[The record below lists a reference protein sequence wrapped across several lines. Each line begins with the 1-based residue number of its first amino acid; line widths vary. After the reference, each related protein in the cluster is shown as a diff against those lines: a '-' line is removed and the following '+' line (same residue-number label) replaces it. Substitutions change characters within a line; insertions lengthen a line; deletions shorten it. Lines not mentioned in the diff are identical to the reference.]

1 MTQHRGSAHRDPAA
15 HTLERRALLRGIAA
29 TAGALSLAGTVRA
42 KDVAQEAVPPV
53 LDGSNAT
60 LALARALTRTSYGD
74 LPPQAVEHA
83 KMILASTFA
92 SAAVGSGIE
101 SARILRDLAKEQG
114 GRAECQV
121 WFDDTRLPV
130 ALAARVNAGLSDAAA
145 SDDSDIRNT
154 AHYGTTLA
162 AAGLAL
168 GERAGVSGQD
178 LLVAM
183 AVGYEAGGRIGAARI
198 GGPAGL
204 HASQVVAFASAAAS
218 ARLLRLSAAQVAH
231 ALGIVATTIGG
242 IATGTNSWAREY
254 MGANAAFVG
263 VEAARA
269 AGRGYTVNDDMLA
282 ARGGFVEVFGG
293 GASAAARLT
302 AGLGRSW
309 DIVEYLAIKLW
320 PGAHPFSGTLEAAVT
335 AARQADVPAAAVA
348 KILVSGQG
356 RAALGGSRRPK
367 DLVEAIHSLPY
378 FVASAVA
385 DKDFTWVHAT
395 DAKIADP
402 VVQRLMDLVE
412 VDPAPP
418 PVTYRW
424 SWGGTVTI
432 VTTAGARFTST
443 VDAPRGSAPRV
454 IAWSDVEAKYRTL
467 MPQSGLSSRR
477 LDEILTT
484 IHGLDREPNVARF
497 ARLLARRV

>member
-1 MTQHRGSAHRDPAA
+1 MTQQS
-15 HTLERRALLRGIAA
+15 RRALLRGIAA
-29 TAGALSLAGTVRA
+29 TAGVWTVAGAAPARA
-42 KDVAQEAVPPV
+42 WAQAGAAQASDE
-53 LDGSNAT
+53 SNAT
-60 LALARALTRTSYGD
+60 LALARQLTRTGYGD
-74 LPPQAVEHA
+74 LPAQAIEHA

-92 SAAVGSGIE
+92 SAAAGAGIE

-121 WFDDTRLPV
+121 WFDALRLPA

-168 GERAGVSGQD
+168 GERAGVSGKD
-178 LLVAM
+178 LLAAM
-183 AVGYEAGGRIGAARI
+183 VVGYEAGGRIGAART
-198 GGPAGL
+198 GGPGGL

-218 ARLLRLSAAQVAH
+218 ARLLGLSAGQMAH

-254 MGANAAFVG
+254 MGANAAFAG

-269 AGRGYTVNDDMLA
+269 AARGYTVNDDMLA
-282 ARGGFVEVFGG
+282 ARGGFVDVFGG
-293 GASAAARLT
+293 GASAATRLT
-302 AGLGRSW
+302 ANLGRSW
-309 DIVEYLAIKLW
+309 EIVDFLAIKLW
-320 PGAHPFSGTLEAAVT
+320 PGAHPFSGTLEAAVA
-335 AARQADVPAAAVA
+335 AARQANVPPSDVA
-348 KILVSGQG
+348 KILVSGQS
-356 RAALGGSRRPK
+356 RTVGGSRRPK

-402 VVQRLMDLVE
+402 AVQRLMDLVE
-412 VDPAPP
+412 ADPAPP
-418 PVTYRW
+418 AVTYRW

-432 VTTAGARFTST
+432 VTTSGARFTNT
-443 VDAPRGSAPRV
+443 VDAPRGSAPRG
-454 IAWSDVEAKYRTL
+454 IAWSDVEAKYRAL
-467 MPQSGLSSRR
+467 MPQSGLSPGR
-477 LDEILTT
+477 LDQILAT
-484 IHGLDREPNVARF
+484 IHGLDREPNMARF
-497 ARLLARRV
+497 VRLLARPA